1 MTSRPLKLLIANH
14 RWWYPTL
21 VNGADVANHE
31 FARRLVASGV
41 EVRVHGMVAPDVEG
55 TTRRRN
61 YTADGVKVQL
71 VQSDFIKNLSAVIED
86 FKPDIVL
93 TSTQGQ
99 NSGAE
104 DIARM
109 MNVMDHYSLP
119 VMLYIHD
126 LEPVMTLFTPLKNRL
141 ARIITNSHYMSN
153 QIYKRWNLNAHVIY
167 PVPSSQ
173 TFKSGSSLDYKE
185 GPFITFFNPLPHK
198 GLDIVNSLVNTD
210 FKDRF
215 FLFVEGFMEP
225 ESHGIAL
232 VRTGN
237 VVHAKRSP
245 DVASV
250 YLMTKTLIIPSQ
262 WEEPFGRVALEAMY
276 NRIPIIASNTGGLPE
291 SVGKGGILIDDFTN
305 PEAWKDALLKMD
317 NEAFRRQIVEDGQ
330 THMRRFS
337 MQKQTALFGKMFKD
351 ILN

>member
-1 MTSRPLKLLIANH
+1 MLTRPIKLLIVNH

-31 FARRLVASGV
+31 FARRLVTKGV
-41 EVRVHGMVAPDVEG
+41 EVKVLGMVAPDVDG

-71 VQSDFIKNLSAVIED
+71 VQSDFIKNLSNLIESY
-86 FKPDIVL
+86 KPDIVL
-93 TSTQGQ
+93 TSTQGK

-104 DIARM
+104 DVERM
-109 MNVMDHYSLP
+109 VNIILHYSIP
-119 VMLYIHD
+119 VVLYIHD
-126 LEPVMTLFTPLKNRL
+126 LNPVMNLFENLKDDL
-141 ARIITNSHYMSN
+141 AAVITNSHYMADKI
-153 QIYKRWNLNAHVIY
+153 QEKWTIIPHVIY
-167 PVPSSQ
+167 PVPSSV
-173 TFKSGSSLDYKE
+173 TFKGSSHLTSEE
-185 GPFITFFNPLPHK
+185 GEFITFFNPLPHK
-198 GLDIVNSLVNTD
+198 GRDIVNELVNTKL
-210 FKDRF
+210 KDRS

-232 VRTGN
+232 LRTGN

-276 NRIPIIASNTGGLPE
+276 NKIPVIASNTGGLPE
-291 SVGKGGILIDDFTN
+291 SVGEGGLLIDDYTN
-305 PEAWKDALLKMD
+305 PDAFEEAIIKMD
-317 NEAFRRQIVEDGQ
+317 DDDFRQDMIRAGQI
-330 THMRRFS
+330 HMKRFS
-337 MQKQTALFGKMFKD
+337 MDKQTALFIKIFKKL
-351 ILN
+351 I